1 MSSQAVA
8 LHVNRFD
15 HMKVQYPLHKFPYL
29 NVHRRLFTVVSRVCA
44 APVGQDRICQM
55 RSAVASLF
63 PKSELKIFTENPA
76 QVPILTC
83 SLEAIYRRL
92 QSLRGG
98 CRSGPSLR
106 HPHVLLP
113 TSTYIESNP
122 SNTTVTGLTPQ
133 PPAHPCNGN
142 LPSHTPA

>member
-1 MSSQAVA
+1 
-8 LHVNRFD
+8 
-15 HMKVQYPLHKFPYL
+15 MKVQYPLHKFLYL
-29 NVHRRLFTVVSRVCA
+29 NVHWRLFTVVSRVCA

-63 PKSELKIFTENPA
+63 PKSVHKIFTENPA

-106 HPHVLLP
+106 HPHVYSYLP
-113 TSTYIESNP
+113 TTYIESNP
-122 SNTTVTGLTPQ
+122 SNTTVTCRRLMRPHSRGRISLALLRPAWQGLTVEFFW
-133 PPAHPCNGN
+133 
-142 LPSHTPA
+142 S